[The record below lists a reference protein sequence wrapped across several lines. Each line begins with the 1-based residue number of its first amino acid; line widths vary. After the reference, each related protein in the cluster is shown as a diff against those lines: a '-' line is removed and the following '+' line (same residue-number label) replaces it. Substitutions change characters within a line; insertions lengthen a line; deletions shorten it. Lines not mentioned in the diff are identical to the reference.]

1 MNIEECKAAKAA
13 WLADA
18 RLEEAL
24 RVELTQAVTDED
36 IEDRFYR
43 ELEFGTSGLRG
54 VMGAGTNRMNIHV
67 IDRATQGLAKYM
79 LDTFEDPSVAIAYDT
94 RNNSRRFAEETAKV
108 MLGNGVK
115 VYMFPMPTPVPSLS
129 YAIRALELDMGVMVT
144 ASHNPKQYN
153 GYKVYGPIGCQ
164 IVDDV
169 VPAIYDRI
177 LKEDYFE
184 GILREDVDFDDP
196 EQEEFEYIS
205 EDILD
210 EFIQEAVDQS
220 IPAGGMKELQVVY
233 TPLNGVGG
241 PFIMEALFRAG
252 LRRLMPVEVQMV
264 EDGDFPTCPSPN
276 PERPEAFKEAFKT
289 CDEYGGD
296 LILATDPDCD
306 RIGIAIKRED
316 GYWHPTGNQIGVL
329 LANYLFANREDA
341 AGKTLV
347 RTIVTTPF
355 VDEIAKAYGVNVRQT
370 LTGFKY
376 IGMEAES
383 LGEDFLMGFEEANGY
398 MVADHIR
405 DKDGVSAGLLVTQM
419 TAFYKQRGMDLYDA
433 LEDIYEEYGF
443 SLEESYGFV
452 FPGADGAEIMKEKM
466 DGWRKDPSSA
476 FPADQYTVKDYAPG
490 IEGLPK
496 ANVLEFVGKSGA
508 KIIIRPSGTEPK
520 IKAYLFVRDEDR
532 GIARARMD
540 AVKEQVIRIM
550 GTDPEAV

>member
-220 IPAGGMKELQVVY
+220 IPAGGMKDKH
-233 TPLNGVGG
+233 
-241 PFIMEALFRAG
+241 FI
-252 LRRLMPVEVQMV
+252 
-264 EDGDFPTCPSPN
+264 
-276 PERPEAFKEAFKT
+276 
-289 CDEYGGD
+289 
-296 LILATDPDCD
+296 
-306 RIGIAIKRED
+306 
-316 GYWHPTGNQIGVL
+316 
-329 LANYLFANREDA
+329 
-341 AGKTLV
+341 
-347 RTIVTTPF
+347 
-355 VDEIAKAYGVNVRQT
+355 
-370 LTGFKY
+370 
-376 IGMEAES
+376 
-383 LGEDFLMGFEEANGY
+383 
-398 MVADHIR
+398 
-405 DKDGVSAGLLVTQM
+405 
-419 TAFYKQRGMDLYDA
+419 
-433 LEDIYEEYGF
+433 
-443 SLEESYGFV
+443 
-452 FPGADGAEIMKEKM
+452 
-466 DGWRKDPSSA
+466 
-476 FPADQYTVKDYAPG
+476 
-490 IEGLPK
+490 
-496 ANVLEFVGKSGA
+496 
-508 KIIIRPSGTEPK
+508 
-520 IKAYLFVRDEDR
+520 
-532 GIARARMD
+532 
-540 AVKEQVIRIM
+540 
-550 GTDPEAV
+550 